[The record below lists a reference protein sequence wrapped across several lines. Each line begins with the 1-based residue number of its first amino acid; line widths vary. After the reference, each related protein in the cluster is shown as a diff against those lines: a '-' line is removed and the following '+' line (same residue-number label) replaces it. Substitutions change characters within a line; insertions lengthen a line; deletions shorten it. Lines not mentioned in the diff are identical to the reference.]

1 MVEVLSINHLEE
13 LINFTSCGPFKYLQ
27 HVSLM
32 CMILV
37 SKEPLFHLWPVS
49 FCVALCKFF
58 FFFFPLGPHIIF
70 IFPKDINFL
79 DTTEIIYSFP
89 YKKRTLSSYYP
100 IPPKQTLLSRSLFQ
114 LDKLCMKEMYYFQSI
129 NARNS
134 IGFPLSICQTENL
147 WNTNCQIL
155 EIFITVGAG

>member
-1 MVEVLSINHLEE
+1 MTCQFLCHFVQVL
-13 LINFTSCGPFKYLQ
+13 
-27 HVSLM
+27 
-32 CMILV
+32 
-37 SKEPLFHLWPVS
+37 
-49 FCVALCKFF
+49 
-58 FFFFPLGPHIIF
+58 FFFPLGPHIIF

-89 YKKRTLSSYYP
+89 YKKITLSSYHP

-114 LDKLCMKEMYYFQSI
+114 LDKLCMKEMYYLQSI

-134 IGFPLSICQTENL
+134 IGFPSSICQTENF

-155 EIFITVGAG
+155 KIFITVGAG

>member
-1 MVEVLSINHLEE
+1 MVLLNIYNMFHWCAWSWYLKNHYFTYDLSV
-13 LINFTSCGPFKYLQ
+13 S
-27 HVSLM
+27 VSL
-32 CMILV
+32 CA
-37 SKEPLFHLWPVS
+37 SS
-49 FCVALCKFF
+49 